1 METNRRDFL
10 KKSLKLTAA
19 TTAVVGATTILAND
33 EVSSSNGVTKGK
45 SKKKEVLY
53 KKSEA
58 WEKYYKTVY

>member
-19 TTAVVGATTILAND
+19 TTAVVGATTLLAKGEATD
-33 EVSSSNGVTKGK
+33 SSGVSRGK

>member
-10 KKSLKLTAA
+10 KKSLKVTAA
-19 TTAVVGATTILAND
+19 TTAIVGATTLLAKGG
-33 EVSSSNGVTKGK
+33 SSGSTGVASGK

>member
-10 KKSLKLTAA
+10 KKSLKLTAVS
-19 TTAVVGATTILAND
+19 TAVVGTTALLASD
-33 EVSSSNGVTKGK
+33 ETSSSNGVAKGK